1 MALKTYLWDM
11 ALYIDDY
18 EDVDGHIE
26 LALEDY
32 DPVHMENVLSDIV
45 RSKAMA
51 KLGSKW
57 ATPDGKIGAYVN
69 KQTRKVLDACVMQ
82 LGLVQEIDRAV
93 DGSASGRWYA
103 NGRLFELVRNG
114 ADALSQSGGGQIWIR
129 LTPTYLYF
137 ADDGEPID
145 AAGVDALMFS
155 HLPSKCGAPKA
166 GGSGNGRFGPGFR
179 SMLGVA
185 DSPEFFSRS
194 GSFRFCR
201 PRQTREIGGVPSESA
216 RTPSLR
222 LPEPIHP
229 IREAALDPVL
239 RDLMEWAT
247 NIVRL
252 PLDPANRDVLAKHIS
267 DFPADFPPS
276 AERACRVVIRTDET
290 ESARII
296 SLARE
301 DDE

>member
-11 ALYIDDY
+11 AFYIDDY

-32 DPVHMENVLSDIV
+32 DPVLMEDVLDAII

-51 KLGSKW
+51 KLAAKW
-57 ATPDGKIGAYVN
+57 MTPDGEIGVHIN
-69 KQTRKVLDACVMQ
+69 KQTRRVLDTCVTQ
-82 LGLVQEIDRAV
+82 LGLVEEIDRVV
-93 DGSASGRWYA
+93 DGSARGGYA
-103 NGRLFELVRNG
+103 NGRLFELVRNS
-114 ADALSQSGGGQIWIR
+114 ADVLSQSGGGQIWMR
-129 LTPTYLYF
+129 LTPTHLYF

-145 AAGVDALMFS
+145 TAGVDALMFS
-155 HLPSKCGAPKA
+155 HLPLERGVSKA
-166 GGSGNGRFGPGFR
+166 GGSENGRIKLGFR
-179 SMLGVA
+179 SALGVA

-201 PRQTREIGGVPSESA
+201 PRREIGDVHSEAA

-239 RDLMEWAT
+239 RILMECAT

-252 PLDPANRDVLAKHIS
+252 PLDPANRDALAKQLS

-276 AERACRVVIRTDET
+276 AERACRVVVRTDEVET
-290 ESARII
+290 GRIVT
-296 SLARE
+296 
-301 DDE
+301 